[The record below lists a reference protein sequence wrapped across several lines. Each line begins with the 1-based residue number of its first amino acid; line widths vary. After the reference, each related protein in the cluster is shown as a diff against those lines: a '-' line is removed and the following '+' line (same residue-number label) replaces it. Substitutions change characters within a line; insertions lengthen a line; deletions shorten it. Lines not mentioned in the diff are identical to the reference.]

1 VAAEPVPD
9 QGHDHGHRDGHAHG
23 FGLGARILGWLRP
36 HRHLVSEQIDP
47 TLERSTEGIRA
58 TKLGLLFLGVSS
70 AIQLVIALF
79 AGSVAL
85 FADMVHNVAD
95 AGTSLPLWIAFALGN
110 RARTRSYGYGYR
122 RAEDLAGLFIAVVIA
137 SSAVLVAWESIERL
151 IDPRPMEHLWWV
163 LVAGVVG
170 VVGNEL
176 AAVVRI
182 RTGRRIG
189 SPALI
194 ADGFHARTDTMASL
208 AVIVAVL
215 ATWGGFP
222 IVDPLVGLLIAG
234 LILWILKETSTE
246 LFRRLL
252 DGVDESTLVRLEDA
266 TAEVDGVLAV
276 DWVRARW
283 TGHRL
288 LSEIA
293 IQVPATLTVA
303 GGHEIAD
310 RVHRELL
317 EKLSEVE
324 DVHVHVNPLR
334 EPGA

>member
-1 VAAEPVPD
+1 VAAEP
-9 QGHDHGHRDGHAHG
+9 GHDHGHDHGQPHG

-36 HRHLVSEQIDP
+36 HSHVVSEQIDP
-47 TLERSTEGIRA
+47 TLERSAEGIRA

-95 AGTSLPLWIAFALGN
+95 AGTSIPLWIAFALGN

-137 SSAVLVAWESIERL
+137 LSAVLVAWESIDRL

-208 AVIVAVL
+208 AVIVAAL
-215 ATWGGFP
+215 ATWGGLP

-276 DWVRARW
+276 DGVRARW

-303 GGHEIAD
+303 EGHEIAD

-317 EKLSEVE
+317 AKLSEVE

-334 EPGA
+334 GPGGD

>member
-1 VAAEPVPD
+1 MAAEP
-9 QGHDHGHRDGHAHG
+9 GHDHGHDHGQPHG

-36 HRHLVSEQIDP
+36 HSHVVSEQIDP
-47 TLERSTEGIRA
+47 TLERSAEGIRA

-95 AGTSLPLWIAFALGN
+95 AGTSIPLWIAFALGN

-137 SSAVLVAWESIERL
+137 LSAVLVAWESIDRL

-208 AVIVAVL
+208 AVIVAAL
-215 ATWGGFP
+215 ATWGGLP

-276 DWVRARW
+276 DGVRARW

-303 GGHEIAD
+303 EGHEIAD

-317 EKLSEVE
+317 AKLSEVE

-334 EPGA
+334 GPGGD

>member
-1 VAAEPVPD
+1 M
-9 QGHDHGHRDGHAHG
+9 
-23 FGLGARILGWLRP
+23 GWLRP
-36 HRHLVSEQIDP
+36 HSHDISEQIDP
-47 TLERSTEGIRA
+47 TLEKSAEGIRA
-58 TKLGLLFLGVSS
+58 TKLGLIFLGVSS

-95 AGTSLPLWIAFALGN
+95 ASTSIPLWIAFALGN
-110 RARTRSYGYGYR
+110 RARTRSYNYGYKR
-122 RAEDLAGLFIAVVIA
+122 SEDLAGVFIALMIA
-137 SSAVLVAWESIERL
+137 LSAVVVAWESIDRL
-151 IDPRPMEHLWWV
+151 INPRAMEHLWWV
-163 LVAGVVG
+163 LVAGIVG
-170 VVGNEL
+170 VIGNEL

-182 RTGRRIG
+182 RTGRKIG

-208 AVIVAVL
+208 AVIIAVI
-215 ATWGGFP
+215 ATWAGFP
-222 IVDPLVGLLIAG
+222 IVDPIVGLIIAG
-234 LILWILKETSTE
+234 LILWILKETSAQ

-252 DGVDESTLVRLEDA
+252 DGVDENTIVRLEDA
-266 TAEVDGVLAV
+266 AAAVDGVVAV

-303 GGHEIAD
+303 DGHEIAD

-324 DVHVHVNPLR
+324 DVHVHVNPVH
-334 EPGA
+334 EHSTSPAG